1 MPIKVYIKFF
11 VAIVLLTSLSSCNVY
26 KSITTS
32 TKKIGNSVQN
42 KFTIKSK
49 ISKKDSTTSQ
59 IASFNI
65 PKLIVKIPNL
75 KSKKSAFKNKSRSIP
90 VNNDAESNPSEI
102 EFLENISVKPGRIY
116 IKSTSDSIDAEP
128 TIIGSNENFEK
139 MPDNLS
145 EVEKANWLQ
154 LKYSIKMD
162 IAVEEINNI
171 PLLKKIDEWW
181 GTPYCMGGSS
191 KGCIDC
197 SFFTLDVMKQ
207 TYNIN
212 LKRTAAEQYNQCV
225 KIDWSEL
232 KEGDLIF
239 FKTEGRRNITH
250 VGIYL
255 TNNKFAHASTSQGV
269 TISDLADSYWQR
281 RLYSLGRVATNQAG
295 Q

>member
-1 MPIKVYIKFF
+1 MQFKVYIKFF
-11 VAIVLLTSLSSCNVY
+11 VVMTLLTSMSSCNVF
-26 KSITTS
+26 KSIATS
-32 TKKIGNSVQN
+32 TKNVGNGIHKMVVLKPATPKKN
-42 KFTIKSK
+42 TDT
-49 ISKKDSTTSQ
+49 SKKGFL
-59 IASFNI
+59 SFNI
-65 PKLIVKIPNL
+65 PSFNPQKPKVKKVKLV
-75 KSKKSAFKNKSRSIP
+75 IP
-90 VNNDAESNPSEI
+90 VEPIVLSDPNEI
-102 EFLENISVKPGRIY
+102 QFLENISVKPGKIY
-116 IKSTSDSIDAEP
+116 IKNTSDSIEAEP
-128 TIIGSNENFEK
+128 SVNVSSDNFEK

-207 TYNIN
+207 IYNIN
-212 LKRTAAEQYNQCV
+212 LKRTAAEQYEQCV

-281 RLYSLGRVATNQAG
+281 RLYSLGRVAANQSG